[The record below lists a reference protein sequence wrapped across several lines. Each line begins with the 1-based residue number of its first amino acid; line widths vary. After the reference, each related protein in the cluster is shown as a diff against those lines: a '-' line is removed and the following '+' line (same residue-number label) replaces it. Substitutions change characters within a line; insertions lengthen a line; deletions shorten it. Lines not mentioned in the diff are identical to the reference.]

1 MPSLYLARGVVKKP
15 VISKLSTASTQEPNI
30 SSERSGRVKTRIS
43 QSQPGSRSVSPL
55 SRCNYSSN
63 QVYNRGIRRRN
74 SINDKGRDTSPLRSL
89 ASSGLEQSGAKT
101 LNRNEI
107 VNSHSD
113 KKSLA
118 QTRPF
123 LAEKVLQQSQE
134 AEQAVASAL
143 KAAAVNFTP
152 RHKYSFDDFSDGSDT
167 SSVCSDRSF
176 GGRNIEV
183 SLLYTNLN

>member
-1 MPSLYLARGVVKKP
+1 M
-15 VISKLSTASTQEPNI
+15 ISKSSTNSTQEPNYV
-30 SSERSGRVKTRIS
+30 SSERSSRVKTRIS

-55 SRCNYSSN
+55 PRSNYFSN
-63 QVYNRGIRRRN
+63 QAYNRGIRRRN
-74 SINDKGRDTSPLRSL
+74 SINDKSRDTSPLCL
-89 ASSGLEQSGAKT
+89 LKPSGLEQSGDKN
-101 LNRNEI
+101 LKPNET

-113 KKSLA
+113 KKGMA
-118 QTRPF
+118 PTRPF

-143 KAAAVNFTP
+143 KAAVNFTP
-152 RHKYSFDDFSDGSDT
+152 RHRYTFDDFSDGSDT

-183 SLLYTNLN
+183 GFYFVIYFYLYYH